1 MERQKPGR
9 SYAQII
15 EDQELEIAIRE
26 RFKAERFPDVTV
38 DGEDPWDLDLFD
50 SYEDGDCE

>member
-1 MERQKPGR
+1 MTRQKPER

-15 EDQELEIAIRE
+15 EDRELEIAIRE

-38 DGEDPWDLDLFD
+38 DGEDPWNLDLFD